1 MWGCRAL
8 DSVIDAN
15 KSDFKDKKILI
26 NNEKDLLHH
35 RPYEWRLNMQTGE
48 VKERNLT
55 TETELSMDFPMINP
69 NFIGLKNTFG
79 YTQVVDTVPRTTSGD
94 CTCTYIL

>member
-8 DSVIDAN
+8 DSVINAY
-15 KSDFKDKKILI
+15 KSDNKDKISS
-26 NNEKDLLHH
+26 NEDLLHH